1 MNSDSRKPQYT
12 IRTMASVSRI
22 QWRPGY
28 DNEIA
33 SCALLSDNGLHVWDV
48 RRPNIAKYTFDE
60 HSTTPTGMLQLYAV
74 IYMSEP
80 LNESL
85 ILGFQW
91 LSSDTII
98 SCAKDRYFMRHNI
111 VGAYQPIELLRKN
124 GIGWNIHGD
133 LVFSIDKSAGDSFVD
148 EM

>member
-28 DNEIA
+28 ENEIA

-60 HSTTPTGMLQLYAV
+60 HSTTPTGALKYIFLKKKKC
-74 IYMSEP
+74 
-80 LNESL
+80 LN
-85 ILGFQW
+85 
-91 LSSDTII
+91 
-98 SCAKDRYFMRHNI
+98 
-111 VGAYQPIELLRKN
+111 
-124 GIGWNIHGD
+124 
-133 LVFSIDKSAGDSFVD
+133 SFY
-148 EM
+148 